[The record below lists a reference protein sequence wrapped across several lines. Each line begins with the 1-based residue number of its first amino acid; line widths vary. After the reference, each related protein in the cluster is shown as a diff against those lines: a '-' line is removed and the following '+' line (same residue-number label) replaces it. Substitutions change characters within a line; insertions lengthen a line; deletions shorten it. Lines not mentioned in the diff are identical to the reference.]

1 MKNKKLW
8 KQYVEEDGLIKLEKE
23 SGKEASKMFFKGTKE
38 VLMTMMTSALRQL
51 YVNDVLNEHD
61 IKFIAPAVLEGV
73 DEDES
78 K

>member
-8 KQYVEEDGLIKLEKE
+8 KHYVEEDGLIKLEKE